1 LDRISDDWEDHHHMN
16 SASPDTTIP
25 GPQQA
30 GVYGPISPSNGRLN
44 GGTGDIPDEE
54 LVADTAG
61 SLSVVM
67 SNLSLW
73 SQDWASTGIQY
84 GKPYYLQPDP
94 LTHTPPSGFYL
105 WFTPAF
111 SGNPNN
117 LGTPYHVTSLNDI
130 KINHPDYPANPNM
143 QLVTYWTQMYN
154 ANPQ

>member
-1 LDRISDDWEDHHHMN
+1 MN